1 MRAKADSSPV
11 TDADCNCEKLL
22 REHIAQHYPQHAVVG
37 EEFGG
42 DAEGEWVWVLDPI
55 DGTRSFISGSPL
67 YCTLIALLHKGKPR
81 IGIIDLPALD
91 ERWSGCIA
99 DDLCG
104 AWLQTKGE
112 KKHCA
117 VSDCT
122 ELQNAVLATTTLNV
136 EAGKDNDALLK
147 LYKSVGQVRLGGDAS
162 AFGCMA
168 SGCCRRLCDGTARL
182 FAARADCY
190 RRRWNHYRLGFCAAE
205 SF

>member
-1 MRAKADSSPV
+1 M
-11 TDADCNCEKLL
+11 
-22 REHIAQHYPQHAVVG
+22 G
-37 EEFGG
+37 
-42 DAEGEWVWVLDPI
+42 LDPI

-117 VSDCT
+117 VSDCA

-136 EAGKDNDALLK
+136 EPGKDNDALLK

-168 SGCCRRLCDGTARL
+168 SGFLDVAADYVMAPHDYLPLVPIVTAAGGIITDWDSAPLNHFEPARVGHKITVL
-182 FAARADCY
+182 AAATPSLHKQCLDAL
-190 RRRWNHYRLGFCAAE
+190 HG
-205 SF
+205 